1 MEPRILI
8 VDDEIDLLD
17 TLVRL
22 LGRLGYKCRVASS
35 GADAILAL
43 EAEASDLVVTD
54 LHMPGTDGWTVVR
67 HARHHDPPI
76 PVIVLTAYATS
87 ETHQDIRRMGGTTCI
102 AKPFANAD
110 LVNAVQRAVEPLG
123 LNRESATP
131 RFAPEEQ
138 P

>member
-1 MEPRILI
+1 VEPRILI

-35 GADAILAL
+35 AADAILAL
-43 EAEASDLVVTD
+43 ESEAPDLVVTD
-54 LHMPGTDGWTVVR
+54 LHMPGTDGWAVVR
-67 HARHHDPPI
+67 HARRHDPPI

-87 ETHQDIRRMGGTTCI
+87 ETHQDIRRMGDTTYI

-110 LVNAVQRAVEPLG
+110 LVNAVQRAVEQL
-123 LNRESATP
+123 A
-131 RFAPEEQ
+131 
-138 P
+138 

>member
-22 LGRLGYKCRVASS
+22 LGRRGYKCRVASS

-43 EAEASDLVVTD
+43 EAEAPDLVVTD
-54 LHMPGTDGWTVVR
+54 LHMPGTDGLEVVR
-67 HARHHDPPI
+67 HARHHVPPI

-110 LVNAVQRAVEPLG
+110 LVNAVQRAVEQL
-123 LNRESATP
+123 A
-131 RFAPEEQ
+131 
-138 P
+138 

>member
-1 MEPRILI
+1 MESRILI

-22 LGRLGYKCRVASS
+22 LGRLGYKWRAASS

-43 EAEASDLVVTD
+43 EAEVPDLVVTD
-54 LHMPGTDGWTVVR
+54 LHMPGTDGWAVVR
-67 HARHHDPPI
+67 HARQYCPPI

-87 ETHQDIRRMGGTTCI
+87 ESHQDIRQMGGTTYI

-110 LVNAVQRAVEPLG
+110 LLNAVQRAVGHPPT
-123 LNRESATP
+123 SSDSP
-131 RFAPEEQ
+131 RSL
-138 P
+138 

>member
-1 MEPRILI
+1 VEPHILI
-8 VDDEIDLLD
+8 VDDEVDLLE

-35 GADAILAL
+35 AADAILAL
-43 EAEASDLVVTD
+43 DAETPDLVVTD
-54 LHMPGTDGWTVVR
+54 LHMPGTDGWAVVR
-67 HARHHDPPI
+67 HARRRAPPI

-87 ETHQDIRRMGGTTCI
+87 ETHQEIRRMGSTTYI

-110 LVNAVQRAVEPLG
+110 LVNAVQRAVAQLA
-123 LNRESATP
+123 LDRESATP
-131 RFAPEEQ
+131 RRPPEEQ